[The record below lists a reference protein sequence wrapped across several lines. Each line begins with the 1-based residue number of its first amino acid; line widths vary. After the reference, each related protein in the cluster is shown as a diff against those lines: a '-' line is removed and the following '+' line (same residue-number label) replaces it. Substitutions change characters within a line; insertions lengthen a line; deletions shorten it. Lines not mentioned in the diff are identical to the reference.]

1 MADFDSTTLLH
12 LLALGRDASSYPSS
26 PRMFNRRND
35 GALCTLLYTLLSEM
49 GVGSELEKA
58 WPLLDN
64 ATKRRFRPRRRGHLS
79 RPSRA
84 RGFAARSAPRDERDA
99 ERRKRSARRRAR
111 LASLL
116 DRPRC
121 AARARQFP
129 QERAVRVLSSTL
141 RSGWAEKAEEAASS
155 SSGSPACS
163 AVDRRMRRQLA
174 AVRARTARANAVAAI
189 EAAALVEVRRAA
201 EAERQAIERA
211 SLAIEERGRALL
223 ARSRALDAARGASQ
237 LGRADDAASR
247 GRDRIALRALAAQWA
262 EIVQISQSDAVVAGT
277 AALEQLGRS
286 PAAAAAADADA
297 AWDRADAGD
306 GDAAAL
312 ARSWTSQLNV
322 AVAAAAD
329 RRAGAQGETG
339 GARRGGGRAP
349 RTRAAHALRLR
360 CAARRTARNGG
371 VLTNI
376 RRKFKGNQQV
386 NESNLK
392 ARYGYEVTFRRWT
405 MQET

>member
-1 MADFDSTTLLH
+1 MADFDFITLLN

-64 ATKRRFRPRRRGHLS
+64 ATKRRFRRLAVDILQGLV
-79 RPSRA
+79 A
-84 RGFAARSAPRDERDA
+84 RGVLPRGRHLATSATLSAAKGPRVVELVWRLSSIVLAARLE
-99 ERRKRSARRRAR
+99 
-111 LASLL
+111 
-116 DRPRC
+116 
-121 AARARQFP
+121 RQFP
-129 QERAVRVLSSTL
+129 QERAVSVLSSAL

-163 AVDRRMRRQLA
+163 AVDRRMQRQLA

-297 AWDRADAGD
+297 AWDRVDAGD

-312 ARSWTSQLNV
+312 ARSWTSQLN
-322 AVAAAAD
+322 ALAETLREH
-329 RRAGAQGETG
+329 RRRSEVVLPSASSLSLLQPK
-339 GARRGGGRAP
+339 GARELRERLAARAEAEEERLAHVQ
-349 RTRAAHALRLR
+349 RTRRDYDALRAELR
-360 CAARRTARNGG
+360 ATAAYSQTLGG
-371 VLTNI
+371 SSKVIN
-376 RRKFKGNQQV
+376 K
-386 NESNLK
+386 
-392 ARYGYEVTFRRWT
+392 
-405 MQET
+405 

>member
-1 MADFDSTTLLH
+1 MADFDFTTLLH

-64 ATKRRFRPRRRGHLS
+64 ATKRRFRRAAVDILQGLV
-79 RPSRA
+79 A
-84 RGFAARSAPRDERDA
+84 RGVLPRGRHLATSATLSAAKGPRVVELVWRLSSIVLAARLE
-99 ERRKRSARRRAR
+99 
-111 LASLL
+111 
-116 DRPRC
+116 
-121 AARARQFP
+121 RQFP
-129 QERAVRVLSSTL
+129 QERAVSVLSSAL

-163 AVDRRMRRQLA
+163 AVDRRMQRQLA

-262 EIVQISQSDAVVAGT
+262 EIVQISRSDAVVAGT

-286 PAAAAAADADA
+286 PAAAATADA
-297 AWDRADAGD
+297 
-306 GDAAAL
+306 DAAAL
-312 ARSWTSQLNV
+312 ARSWTSQLN
-322 AVAAAAD
+322 ALAETLREH
-329 RRAGAQGETG
+329 RRRSEVVLPSASSLSLLQPK
-339 GARRGGGRAP
+339 GARELRERLAARAEAEEERLAHVQ
-349 RTRAAHALRLR
+349 RTRRDYDALRAELR
-360 CAARRTARNGG
+360 ATAAYSQTLGG
-371 VLTNI
+371 SSKVIN
-376 RRKFKGNQQV
+376 K
-386 NESNLK
+386 
-392 ARYGYEVTFRRWT
+392 
-405 MQET
+405 